1 MSQTKA
7 HTMSE
12 LDLDKLEAL
21 ANAATPGPWR
31 PSESHGLC
39 VTNLDKT
46 VMIADMSSNSDEGRW
61 DGRREDAVF
70 IVAARDVVLALIA
83 RVRAAEA
90 QLAEARHVA
99 EQDWHCSPGAP
110 LVENV
115 TRLRVACSKDH
126 DEKCYVVVMKYR
138 AAQARI
144 AELEAALHESVQWN
158 LDFVGSFLDGTS
170 DETLAYEKLD
180 RLRKLIATRP

>member
-1 MSQTKA
+1 MT
-7 HTMSE
+7 
-12 LDLDKLEAL
+12 DLDELERKAR
-21 ANAATPGPWR
+21 AATPGPWR
-31 PSESHGLC
+31 ISDSHGLC
-39 VTNLDKT
+39 IVNGDESAL
-46 VMIADMSSNSDEGRW
+46 IADMSSNSDEGRW

-144 AELEAALHESVQWN
+144 AELEAALAEACKTGAF
-158 LDFVGSFLDGTS
+158 LVGVARRDAYVDSREWDGY
-170 DETLAYEKLD
+170 DREIAALRELAVK
-180 RLRKLIATRP
+180 R

>member
-1 MSQTKA
+1 MT
-7 HTMSE
+7 
-12 LDLDKLEAL
+12 DLDELESKAR
-21 ANAATPGPWR
+21 AATPGPWR
-31 PSESHGLC
+31 ISDSHGLC
-39 VTNLDKT
+39 IVNCDESAPTAL
-46 VMIADMSSNSDEGRW
+46 IADMSSNSDEGRW

-90 QLAEARHVA
+90 RLVDLERSYSNHNDLRRLEHEQLDAAGLRPDLTV
-99 EQDWHCSPGAP
+99 QDGI
-110 LVENV
+110 
-115 TRLRVACSKDH
+115 RLLANQRN
-126 DEKCYVVVMKYR
+126 

-170 DETLAYEKLD
+170 DETMAHEKLD
-180 RLRKLIATRP
+180 RLRRLITPRP